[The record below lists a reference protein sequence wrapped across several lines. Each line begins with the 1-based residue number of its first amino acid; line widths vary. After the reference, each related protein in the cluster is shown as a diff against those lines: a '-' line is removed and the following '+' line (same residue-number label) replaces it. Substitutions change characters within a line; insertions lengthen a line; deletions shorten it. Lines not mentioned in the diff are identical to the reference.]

1 MPADDESARAIQQL
15 RTDLRD
21 DIAEVRSAIN
31 SLVSREVHEIQL
43 ARMGD
48 RVQAVER
55 DLDRLVAAI
64 EADRKTTAE
73 RRSSDRRM
81 VIGALLAAA
90 LSVAVQVLF
99 GSGAMS

>member
-21 DIAEVRSAIN
+21 DIAEVRTAIN

-64 EADRKTTAE
+64 EADRKTTIE